1 MRFNQVVLIFLLVI
15 FVGLLC
21 LSSTVNSAPI
31 DGMENANGPEIV
43 AKSTAAMADA
53 DDKSKM

>member
-1 MRFNQVVLIFLLVI
+1 MPSKKLGLIFLLFLLI
-15 FVGLLC
+15 GLLC

-31 DGMENANGPEIV
+31 DGMENANGPEIAV
-43 AKSTAAMADA
+43 ESTAAMAEA